1 MIPVVLD
8 EPELTTALAA
18 VTDALD
24 RVAERMMRKS
34 PPEFVVHQHAYL
46 KALQTKLSRAYREAD
61 I

>member
-1 MIPVVLD
+1 MIPVILN
-8 EPELTTALAA
+8 EPELTIALAA

-24 RVAERMMRKS
+24 RVAERMMRKT

-46 KALQTKLSRAYREAD
+46 KTLQTKLSNAYKEAD